1 MDEFFGQFGKRKR
14 INHDATN
21 RKELQN
27 SQYIETE
34 NSIILESAETEE
46 ISEDSDKDYSDEHPV
61 KKVKIE
67 DTIGLPT
74 FEKSYMCIKCEYC
87 RQTDIK
93 IYQGHPNGAV
103 NENIAL
109 IDPKLHLFRDEI
121 FFTHESGQYPK
132 TKLTCFSVYDK
143 EHHLCAFN
151 TGLIEEKVQLYF
163 SGYIKSIY
171 EEDASP
177 KGGVPAKD
185 MGPIN
190 RWHISR
196 FDEKKKLI
204 HVIFITNS
212 CEYILMDPSEEYA
225 PFMDVLKEK
234 IYISK
239 CVIEFLLD
247 EINLCYEDLIN
258 KLQTIVLPKGMAKFT
273 ENSLLRHARFI
284 CHQVS
289 LFNNSTSAIDLTD
302 SPCMRTLLNF
312 ANVCTDFDPS
322 ESLYQKNP
330 KGKFLRN
337 KITEITATQLV
348 KNIFGNIKLIQKA
361 DDTSSKTKETK
372 NKTEKASK
380 NIFKEFEKDIVWV
393 GDQIISDNV
402 KTFYGSVIIGDE
414 EIRLNDYVL
423 VEPKSQAIPSYV
435 AKVIYMWENTSG
447 IKQFH
452 ANWLYRGNDTI
463 LKEISD
469 PIELFLSYDCDD
481 VPLKAVRSKCTV
493 IFKDV
498 SKNWAELCNTN
509 LNFETEMKDT
519 DDKTFFYQK
528 RYIPE
533 LVRFEDPLPDL
544 KCFHKKNSHKFCS
557 ACAHLWT
564 VEQFNLPKVY
574 ERIKEKSSKKVIYG
588 LVRYKGEDYR
598 VGTSVL
604 LYSHTFRFKHKILY
618 QKPELKDNVDE
629 DMYPEYYK
637 KIFCNNVKVHDPFC
651 IGYINQI
658 YTITNDVLISP
669 YDIFIKVNKL
679 YRPENTHKNFTLV
692 EQADINMV
700 YWSDEAYDIEFLEV
714 IEKCYLTYF
723 GNLNQTVEEWSA
735 EGPNRFYFNEAYNAE
750 KEMFYKPP
758 YHATCI
764 GKYKNEDNL
773 KFKDEKTVENEKI
786 LFASRPIEY
795 NKISKR
801 LRTLDV
807 FAGCGGLSEGL
818 HQSGVAETLWAIEK
832 EKSLANSFLLNNANT
847 TVFIED
853 CNILLKKVMNGE
865 IVNEI
870 GQKFP
875 QKGQVE
881 LLCGGPPYQGF
892 SIMNIFNSTKCTDLK
907 NSLIVTY
914 LSYCDYYRPN
924 FFIMENVRHFV
935 YFKNSI
941 ILKLTLQCLIRMGYQ
956 CTFGVLQAGS
966 YGVPQNRRR
975 VIILAAAPGQIL
987 PKYPKPIHTFYDRN
1001 MRLWFD
1007 NKQYNIYYG
1016 GNSAPFRT
1024 LTVKDAISD
1033 LAEIECSEKE
1043 IPYTNEPISHF
1054 QRKIRGKQ
1062 LLLRDHISTKMTL
1075 LDEARIA
1082 YIPINGNW
1090 LDLPNIVVKLRDGT
1104 YTKKLKYT
1112 HDDKRYGRS
1121 ITGAYR
1127 GVCRCCTGKKC
1138 DPQDRQFKT
1147 LIPWS
1152 TVHTKV
1158 PASSSSSTLS
1168 RLQWNGYFGTTTTR
1182 IASVQWQ
1189 GRVFHP
1195 VQNRLATVREWAR
1208 SQGFSDSYR
1217 FYGSIRQKQ
1226 IQIGNAVPP
1235 PLALAIGLELRKCIK
1250 NENVIT
1256 ETSIKIEPTE

>member
-1 MDEFFGQFGKRKR
+1 
-14 INHDATN
+14 
-21 RKELQN
+21 
-27 SQYIETE
+27 
-34 NSIILESAETEE
+34 
-46 ISEDSDKDYSDEHPV
+46 
-61 KKVKIE
+61 
-67 DTIGLPT
+67 
-74 FEKSYMCIKCEYC
+74 MCIKCEYC

-143 EHHLCAFN
+143 KHHLCAFN

-177 KGGVPAKD
+177 EGGVPAKD

-190 RWHISR
+190 RWYTSR

-234 IYISK
+234 IFISK
-239 CVIEFLLD
+239 CIIEFLLD
-247 EINLCYEDLIN
+247 EINLRYEDLIN
-258 KLQTIVLPKGMAKFT
+258 KLQTIVLPKGIAKLS
-273 ENSLLRHARFI
+273 ENSLLKHARFI

-289 LFNNSTSAIDLTD
+289 LFNNSTSAIDLTN

-312 ANVCTDFDPS
+312 AS
-322 ESLYQKNP
+322 
-330 KGKFLRN
+330 
-337 KITEITATQLV
+337 TATQLV
-348 KNIFGNIKLIQKA
+348 KNIFGNIKLIQKI
-361 DDTSSKTKETK
+361 DFKYVSLKIVSLHMYLIYLQTRFSTKTKLQIKIFYFVFCLVNVVQRNLSKTKKTK
-372 NKTEKASK
+372 NKTKEASK

-393 GDQIISDNV
+393 GDQITSDNV

-414 EIRLNDYVL
+414 EIKLNDYVL
-423 VEPKSQAIPSYV
+423 VELKSQAIPSYV

-469 PIELFLSYDCDD
+469 PTELFLSYDCDD

-509 LNFETEMKDT
+509 LNFETEMKDP

-564 VEQFNLPKVY
+564 VEQFNLPK
-574 ERIKEKSSKKVIYG
+574 
-588 LVRYKGEDYR
+588 
-598 VGTSVL
+598 
-604 LYSHTFRFKHKILY
+604 
-618 QKPELKDNVDE
+618 PELKDNVDE

-637 KIFCNNVKVHDPFC
+637 KFFCNNVKVHDPFC

-658 YTITNDVLISP
+658 YAITNDVLISP

-679 YRPENTHKNFTLV
+679 YRSENTHKNCTLV

-700 YWSDEAYDIEFLEV
+700 YWSDDVYDIEFLKV
-714 IEKCYLTYF
+714 IEKCYLTYS

-764 GKYKNEDNL
+764 GIYKKCIYKNEENL

-786 LFASRPIEY
+786 LFASRPTEY

-801 LRTLDV
+801 LKTLDV

-832 EKSLANSFLLNNANT
+832 EKPLANAFLLNNANT
-847 TVFIED
+847 TVFTED

-870 GQKFP
+870 DQKFP

-881 LLCGGPPYQGF
+881 LLCGGLPYQGF
-892 SIMNIFNSTKCTDLK
+892 SIMNIFNSKKCTDLK

-924 FFIMENVRHFV
+924 FFIMENVRNFV

-966 YGVPQNRRR
+966 YGVPQNRQR

-1007 NKQYNIYYG
+1007 NKQ
-1016 GNSAPFRT
+1016 
-1024 LTVKDAISD
+1024 
-1033 LAEIECSEKE
+1033 
-1043 IPYTNEPISHF
+1043 
-1054 QRKIRGKQ
+1054 IRGKQ
-1062 LLLRDHISTKMTL
+1062 LLLRDHISTKMAL

-1104 YTKKLKYT
+1104 YTNKLKYT

-1121 ITGAYR
+1121 TTGAYR
-1127 GVCRCCTGKKC
+1127 GVCRCCMRKKC
-1138 DPQDRQFKT
+1138 NPRDKQAKT

-1158 PASSSSSTLS
+1158 PVSSSTLS
-1168 RLQWNGYFGTTTTR
+1168 RLQWNGYFATTTTR

-1256 ETSIKIEPTE
+1256 ETSIKIEPIEQS